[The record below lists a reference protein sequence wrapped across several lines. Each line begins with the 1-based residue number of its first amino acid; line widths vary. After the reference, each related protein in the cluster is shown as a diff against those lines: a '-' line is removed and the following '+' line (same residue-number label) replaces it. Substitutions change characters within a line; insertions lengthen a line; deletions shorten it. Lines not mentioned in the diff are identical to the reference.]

1 MTPSVSVPVS
11 GSPLSARIVLVAIAL
26 AGLAGSARAAAAAP
40 AARAAASPAPVA
52 RPVAAPPTSTA
63 PAPVA
68 KPAAV
73 TSETAGRQRVAVV
86 RLDFEGNV
94 AEAARE
100 LFASRVVEGLAAAQ
114 FEVFSGAAVA
124 QKLAAAGG
132 KLGNCRDGGCYPA
145 LAQALAVSY
154 LVAARVTES
163 NKNYEVSLEL
173 INGRTGGVIGTN
185 RERCEICGVDE
196 AGEKM
201 ALAASALRT
210 RLEALTRTPARFII
224 RSRPAGVAIAVDG
237 VPAGRTPIDRELT
250 GGGHK
255 LELAAAGYDR
265 LYRTVTAVSG
275 VDETIDLELVPIPM
289 KFPFRKAGWAALIV
303 GAVSLAA
310 GIWAVS
316 VDGDQIA
323 CDVSVRD
330 DLGHCPNVRNTR
342 GLGAALIGI
351 GGATATLGGAWLYI
365 AGGAPAGALGPTER
379 ASAGS
384 VRGGS
389 LLLGGR
395 F

>member
-1 MTPSVSVPVS
+1 MRSQRLV
-11 GSPLSARIVLVAIAL
+11 ARLILVAIAL
-26 AGLAGSARAAAAAP
+26 AGLDGSAAAAP
-40 AARAAASPAPVA
+40 AGRSPGAPAPAARAPV
-52 RPVAAPPTSTA
+52 A

-68 KPAAV
+68 PRPAVAPGRVAV
-73 TSETAGRQRVAVV
+73 PGVGAAASEIAGRQRVAVV
-86 RLDFEGNV
+86 RLDFEGSV

-114 FEVFSGAAVA
+114 FEVFSGAGVA
-124 QKLAAAGG
+124 QRLAASGG
-132 KLGNCRDGGCYPA
+132 RLANCRDDGCYPA

-154 LVAARVTES
+154 LVAARVAES
-163 NKNYEVSLEL
+163 NKNYEISLEL
-173 INGRTGGVIGTN
+173 INGRTGGVIGSN

-224 RSRPAGVAIAVDG
+224 RSRPAGVAIAIDG
-237 VPAGRTPIDRELT
+237 APAGRTPIDRELT
-250 GGGHK
+250 GGPHK

-275 VDETIDLELVPIPM
+275 VDETIDLDLVPIPM
-289 KFPFRKAGWAALIV
+289 KFPFGKAGWAALIV
-303 GAVSLAA
+303 GAASLAA

-316 VDGDQIA
+316 VDGNPIA
-323 CDVSVRD
+323 CEVGARD
-330 DLGHCPNVRNTR
+330 DLGHCPTVRNTR
-342 GLGAALIGI
+342 SLGAALIGV
-351 GGATATLGGAWLYI
+351 GAATATLGGAWLYI
-365 AGGAPAGALGPTER
+365 AGGGPAGVLGPTER

-384 VRGGS
+384 VRGAS